1 MNILLV
7 SLWSISN
14 ASIGGTER
22 FVVDLAHLLSKK
34 CSVTVLS
41 LGSADLD
48 IKNVNVFSLNI
59 IDRLNEHSLLKYLE
73 NNGIAKIELKLKSFI
88 KKNKFDIAHCN
99 SLLFANLIK
108 DIPVIQ
114 TVHTNREEFYN
125 SFPANIASNI
135 LKNIENDKNA
145 VYVAPSMYSTKS
157 FQALTRKTPLLIT
170 HGFRTDIVLSDKKSL
185 RQKYGIPDD
194 DISFCVPSRL
204 EIQQKGQEVLLIA
217 LQSIKQ
223 LLPSFTVVLGG
234 CDEQYLENKKYL
246 YKHYPG
252 LKMLIEGFSDKSE
265 MYSLSDVII
274 LPSRTESFGYAAIES
289 AMIGLPLFLSDIPPY
304 REIAQNNPR
313 IVLFKNNEIELAR
326 ILLEKHDM
334 TLTHDIISPP
344 KKWRDRYSE
353 GIMLQKYL
361 SLYGEVVSN
370 FKH

>member
-1 MNILLV
+1 MNILLI

-22 FVVDLAHLLSKK
+22 FVVDLASLLSKS
-34 CSVTVLS
+34 CSVTVFS
-41 LGSADLD
+41 LGYADLN
-48 IKNVNVFSLNI
+48 IKKVNVFSLNI

-73 NNGIAKIELKLKSFI
+73 NSGLAEIEFKLKSFI
-88 KKNKFDIAHCN
+88 KNNKFDIVHCN
-99 SLLFANLIK
+99 SLLFANLIT

-125 SFPANIASNI
+125 FFPANIASTI
-135 LKNIENDKNA
+135 LKNINNDKNA
-145 VYVAPSMYSTKS
+145 IYVTPSISSMKS
-157 FQALTRKTPLLIT
+157 FQTLTGKTPLVIA
-170 HGFRTDIVLSDKKSL
+170 HGFRSDIVLRDKTSL

-194 DISFCVPSRL
+194 DIVFCVPSRL

-217 LQSIKQ
+217 LQNIKQ
-223 LLPSFTVVLGG
+223 SLPPFTVVLGG

-246 YKHYPG
+246 HKRYSD
-252 LKMLIEGFSDKSE
+252 LKMVIEGFSDKSD
-265 MYSLSDVII
+265 MYSLSDIII

-304 REIAQNNPR
+304 REIAQNNLR
-313 IVLFKNNEIELAR
+313 IVLFNNNEIDLAR
-326 ILLEKHDM
+326 IILEKNDM
-334 TLTHDIISPP
+334 ILAHEIIFPS

-353 GIMLQKYL
+353 DLMLQRYL
-361 SLYGEVVSN
+361 FLYGESVSN

>member
-1 MNILLV
+1 MNVLIV

-22 FVVDLAHLLSKK
+22 FVIDLAHLLSKK

-41 LGSADLD
+41 LGFADLN

-59 IDRLNEHSLLKYLE
+59 VDGLNEFSLLKYLE
-73 NNGIAKIELKLKSFI
+73 NGGLAEIEFKLKSFL
-88 KKNKFDIAHCN
+88 KNNKFDIIHCN

-108 DIPVIQ
+108 NIPVIQ

-125 SFPANIASNI
+125 SFPENIAGII
-135 LKNIENDKNA
+135 LKNIENDENA
-145 VYVAPSMYSTKS
+145 VYVVPSMSSMKS
-157 FQALTRKTPLLIT
+157 FQTLTKKTSLVIA
-170 HGFRTDIVLSDKKSL
+170 HGFRSDIVLRDKTSL
-185 RQKYGIPDD
+185 RQKYEIPDD
-194 DISFCVPSRL
+194 DIAFCVPSRL

-313 IVLFKNNEIELAR
+313 IILFKNNEIELAR

-353 GIMLQKYL
+353 DIMLKKYL
-361 SLYGEVVSN
+361 SLYGEVASN